1 MYLKKA
7 NGPRTVTLSNGTILS
22 QADLPPPNTYRWV
35 ASRKAVVVDA
45 VVHHLISKQE
55 ALDRY
60 DLSEEE
66 LDAWIAAA
74 ARHGREALKAT
85 AVQRFRQSQ
94 DGDTIQG

>member
-7 NGPRTVTLSNGTILS
+7 NGPRTVTLADGTILS

-45 VVHHLISKQE
+45 VVHHLISRNE
-55 ALDRY
+55 ALTRY

-66 LDAWIAAA
+66 LDAWIAASML
-74 ARHGREALKAT
+74 HGRDALKAT
-85 AVQRFRQSQ
+85 AVQRFR
-94 DGDTIQG
+94 

>member
-7 NGPRTVTLSNGTILS
+7 SGPRTVTLANGTILS

-45 VVHHLISKQE
+45 VVHRLISKKD
-55 ALDRY
+55 ALRRY

-66 LDAWIAAA
+66 LESWISAAT
-74 ARHGREALKAT
+74 RHGRDALKAT
-85 AVQRFRQSQ
+85 AVQRYR
-94 DGDTIQG
+94 